1 MNDGRGMA
9 DPVARRLLTAAVL
22 VVTLMNTLDMTI
34 ANVALPHMQGTLS
47 ASRDQITWVLT
58 SYIVASAIMIPMTGW
73 LASRFGLRWVMLVSV
88 IGFTIASGLCGIAQS
103 LSQMVIFRILQGVFG
118 AAMTPMSQV
127 VLMNIYPV
135 ERRGE
140 AMSIWMMGA
149 ILGPIMGPVIGGW
162 LTDNFTWRWV
172 FFINLPIGV
181 IAFIG
186 ISAFLEKTRNPA
198 RMRLDFF
205 GFGMLAVAIGEFQLM
220 LYRGQQKDWFSS
232 TEICIEA
239 GIAAFCFYLFIV
251 QTVTAKNSFLDRR
264 LFADRNFVLCTGIG
278 FLVGVLL
285 FGVLSIL
292 PQLLE
297 GQMDY
302 PVVTTGLLMAPRGI
316 GSFTASLL
324 GARYGS
330 RIDARILIAAG
341 LAFNAVGLFMLCGIS
356 LQMDGWL
363 IGVSGF
369 LQGVGS
375 STVFAPLATLA
386 FATLDP
392 GLRNEGTAMFTLIR
406 NLGSS
411 CGISTLQTLSF
422 RTSQAV
428 HSQLV
433 EHLRPDNP
441 VVASMASR
449 YSLSDPAG
457 IARLLSEVERQSIIV
472 GYINVFWGL
481 AIISVLF
488 MFTVFFLHGPSRGRP
503 AGLVVHAE

>member
-1 MNDGRGMA
+1 MT
-9 DPVARRLLTAAVL
+9 ARQPFV
-22 VVTLMNTLDMTI
+22 
-34 ANVALPHMQGTLS
+34 
-47 ASRDQITWVLT
+47 
-58 SYIVASAIMIPMTGW
+58 
-73 LASRFGLRWVMLVSV
+73 
-88 IGFTIASGLCGIAQS
+88 
-103 LSQMVIFRILQGVFG
+103 
-118 AAMTPMSQV
+118 
-127 VLMNIYPV
+127 
-135 ERRGE
+135 
-140 AMSIWMMGA
+140 
-149 ILGPIMGPVIGGW
+149 
-162 LTDNFTWRWV
+162 
-172 FFINLPIGV
+172 
-181 IAFIG
+181 
-186 ISAFLEKTRNPA
+186 
-198 RMRLDFF
+198 
-205 GFGMLAVAIGEFQLM
+205 
-220 LYRGQQKDWFSS
+220 
-232 TEICIEA
+232 
-239 GIAAFCFYLFIV
+239 
-251 QTVTAKNSFLDRR
+251 DRR

-302 PVVTTGLLMAPRGI
+302 PVVTTGILMAPRGI
-316 GSFTASLL
+316 GSFLASLL

-341 LAFNAVGLFMLCGIS
+341 LAFNAIGLFMLCGIS

-411 CGISTLQTLSF
+411 CGISVLQTLSF

-457 IARLLSEVERQSIIV
+457 IDRLLSEVDRQSIIV

-481 AIISVLF
+481 TIISVLF
-488 MFTVFFLHGPSRGRP
+488 MFTVFFLHGPNRGRP
-503 AGLVVHAE
+503 AGLAVHAE